1 MKKLLIPLFFLA
13 LFSSC
18 SVFQE
23 TESYEEVD
31 NDKPDDT
38 EEVYVFD
45 EVKDDQAKQSEIKD
59 LNNEIDSTLDN
70 NTNNAS
76 SETEDNVVKTTTEP
90 VTVVQE
96 DNKTVTTT
104 YEQPVNNVKFYVQL
118 GAFSTIERAERFS
131 SQIDS
136 EVPFELSIIFDS
148 SNGLY
153 IVRSVPYATRT
164 EADNIKYGLRKKNKF
179 KDCFIVTE

>member
-1 MKKLLIPLFFLA
+1 MKKLLIPLFFIA

-18 SVFQE
+18 SIFRE

-31 NDKPDDT
+31 NDKPDNT

-45 EVKDDQAKQSEIKD
+45 EVKDDEAKQSEIKD
-59 LNNEIDSTLDN
+59 LNNEIDNTLDN
-70 NTNNAS
+70 STNNT
-76 SETEDNVVKTTTEP
+76 TEDNIVKTTTEP
-90 VTVVQE
+90 VTAVNKN
-96 DNKTVTTT
+96 NKTVTT

-153 IVRSVPYATRT
+153 IVRSAPYSTRT
-164 EADNIKYGLRKKNKF
+164 EADNIKYNLRKKNKF